1 MESIE
6 NFKRRVDSLI
16 NKALQGNVVLT
27 NFLDEAESIIFK
39 DMVSKN
45 KDIIMNYSGNIKN
58 SLRNRYILSIY
69 DNIDLDFKINLYKI
83 EYNKKYYELNHRNI
97 LGSLMS
103 LGIKRE
109 CIGDIVIDDF
119 KNAYFAITK
128 EISPYILEEFRF
140 VGNTPIELKIEEN
153 EIENVIKY
161 NSKDFF
167 TSSFRLDTI
176 VALGFNLSRSEAQEY
191 IIDEL
196 VSINH
201 ILTKN
206 TSHLVKLNDFIQ
218 VRHKGT
224 ILLAYIG
231 NQSKSGKTFITI
243 KKKV

>member
-103 LGIKRE
+103 L
-109 CIGDIVIDDF
+109 
-119 KNAYFAITK
+119 
-128 EISPYILEEFRF
+128 
-140 VGNTPIELKIEEN
+140 
-153 EIENVIKY
+153 
-161 NSKDFF
+161 
-167 TSSFRLDTI
+167 
-176 VALGFNLSRSEAQEY
+176 
-191 IIDEL
+191 
-196 VSINH
+196 
-201 ILTKN
+201 
-206 TSHLVKLNDFIQ
+206 
-218 VRHKGT
+218 
-224 ILLAYIG
+224 
-231 NQSKSGKTFITI
+231 
-243 KKKV
+243 